1 MQTTLLYW
9 CLVKSGT
16 LEGAVGGGVGEWHVV
31 STWLCKTTVEWSA
44 LTSALAL
51 WSVKD
56 VKIGSNV
63 VRLATNG
70 TNPGLS
76 HIQYKYMSQNVLK
89 SVLKSSFLGADL
101 TNFCAK
107 LDITGMWW
115 GDHHY
120 LGHKQAER
128 GGKVSLTE
136 GDRERRKNIRN
147 VGPLDSALWSAN
159 HSEESNG
166 STFRLLFLF
175 SRSPCSNCIHYWPN
189 KENLKG
195 WQIFSPHT
203 FSLILLDVLQIYFF
217 CGI

>member
-1 MQTTLLYW
+1 MVSQGCQDWLQRGQIGHKW
-9 CLVKSGT
+9 DKSWT
-16 LEGAVGGGVGEWHVV
+16 FTYTVQIHEPKCTEICSEKKLFGGLIW
-31 STWLCKTTVEWSA
+31 
-44 LTSALAL
+44 
-51 WSVKD
+51 
-56 VKIGSNV
+56 
-63 VRLATNG
+63 
-70 TNPGLS
+70 P
-76 HIQYKYMSQNVLK
+76 
-89 SVLKSSFLGADL
+89 
-101 TNFCAK
+101 NFCAK

-115 GDHHY
+115 GDHQY

-189 KENLKG
+189 KENLIG
-195 WQIFSPHT
+195 WQIASPLT
-203 FSLILLDVLQIYFF
+203 FSLILLGYYSISIIDLFF
-217 CGI
+217 SGI